1 VTQSP
6 GCTFSI
12 NPASLNVG
20 ASGGTNTIQVQT
32 AAECAWSSATGA
44 TWITVTSGTSVSGPG
59 QAQLAVAANTGPA
72 RTGSVTLAGQTIHVA
87 QASGCTYT
95 VSPSTQDVAGTGG
108 AGAASITTAAGCG
121 WTAKA
126 AVEWIT
132 VSAPSGSGAAQVSY
146 SVGANPGPRR
156 SGTITVVNQVV
167 TVNQASQCVWSFA
180 PPSHELGPGG
190 GFGSV
195 LVFVSGPCTWT
206 AVSNADWIQVVAG
219 ASGVGGGL
227 LQFTAAPNPGAART
241 GTITV
246 GGEKYIVNESAR

>member
-1 VTQSP
+1 SGSTGSGRGVVGLRVEATSGPARTGTLTVAGRTVTVTQSP

-132 VSAPSGSGAAQVSY
+132 V
-146 SVGANPGPRR
+146 
-156 SGTITVVNQVV
+156 
-167 TVNQASQCVWSFA
+167 
-180 PPSHELGPGG
+180 
-190 GFGSV
+190 
-195 LVFVSGPCTWT
+195 
-206 AVSNADWIQVVAG
+206 
-219 ASGVGGGL
+219 
-227 LQFTAAPNPGAART
+227 
-241 GTITV
+241 
-246 GGEKYIVNESAR
+246 